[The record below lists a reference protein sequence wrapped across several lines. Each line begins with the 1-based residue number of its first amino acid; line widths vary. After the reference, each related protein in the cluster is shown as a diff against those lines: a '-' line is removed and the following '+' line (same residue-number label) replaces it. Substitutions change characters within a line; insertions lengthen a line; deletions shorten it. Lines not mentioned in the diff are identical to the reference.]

1 MLTTNQLITLFS
13 KSKKKDNPPEMSSM
27 VDIMRYVNVDS
38 GIKESG
44 LEYYSKINLLELS
57 KSEIPDDIIYEMV
70 DNGWILSKDKK
81 YIENFYQ

>member
-1 MLTTNQLITLFS
+1 
-13 KSKKKDNPPEMSSM
+13 M

>member
-13 KSKKKDNPPEMSSM
+13 KAKKKDNPPEMSSM
-27 VDIMRYVNVDS
+27 VDIMRYVDVNS
-38 GIKESG
+38 GIRDNG
-44 LEYYSKINLLELS
+44 IEYYSKINLLELS

>member
-44 LEYYSKINLLELS
+44 LKYYAKIILLELS
-57 KSEIPDDIIYEMV
+57 KSDIPDNIIYEMV

>member
-13 KSKKKDNPPEMSSM
+13 KSKKKDSPPEMSSM
-27 VDIMRYVNVDS
+27 VDIMRYVNVGS

>member
-13 KSKKKDNPPEMSSM
+13 KSKKKDSPPEMSSM